1 MSHQMFHLPLIVMAP
16 ILGVLTGLATG
27 FGTRK
32 AMRDLE
38 FAPGRWPWAFGGIA
52 TILGAAFVWT
62 SLAWG
67 WQSTPDVLPQAFWKE
82 ARVVYHLTLISL
94 LLVITATDL
103 RSYLILDWT
112 CKVGIVIA
120 LLGAFGSGDFQL
132 AHVWVDWNQEIP
144 QIAGPYRPA
153 WMAAHP
159 HLHGLAWSLA
169 GMFCGIVSTWCIR
182 WLGSW
187 ILGMNALGSGD
198 ILIMAM
204 VGAYM
209 GWQPTAAVTLLA
221 PVLALGIGGVE
232 RLRGNRAAL
241 PYGPFLAI
249 AALIVLFT
257 WKWIWMAEFSL
268 AESDS
273 RDRLS
278 TFAIRRFFGDPI
290 AMLIVVGMSIGLL
303 ILLLGLLRIYKS
315 ITPER
320 LQNVSPSETK
330 TPASL
335 SSEDESRSPQ

>member
-1 MSHQMFHLPLIVMAP
+1 MFHLPLIVMAP
-16 ILGVLTGLATG
+16 VLGVLTGLATG

-38 FAPGRWPWAFGGIA
+38 LAPGRWPRAFGVIGA
-52 TILGAAFVWT
+52 ILGGLFVWT
-62 SLAWG
+62 TLAWG
-67 WQSTPDVLPQAFWKE
+67 WQSTPDVLPQTFWKE

-94 LLVITATDL
+94 LLIITATDM

-112 CKVGIVIA
+112 CKLGIIIA
-120 LLGAFGSGDFQL
+120 LLGAFVSGDFQL

-144 QIAGPYRPA
+144 QLAGPYLPA
-153 WMAAHP
+153 WLSAYP
-159 HLHGLAWSLA
+159 HLHGLAWSVS
-169 GMFCGIVSTWCIR
+169 GMICGIVLTWCIR

-198 ILIMAM
+198 VLLMAM

-209 GWQPTAAVTLLA
+209 GWQPAVVVTLLA

-241 PYGPFLAI
+241 PYGPFLAL

-268 AESDS
+268 AESNPH
-273 RDRLS
+273 DRLS

-290 AMLIVVGMSIGLL
+290 AMLIVAGMSVGLL
-303 ILLLGLLRIYKS
+303 VLLLGLLRLYKS
-315 ITPER
+315 ITPGR
-320 LQNVSPSETK
+320 PQDRDPKLARN
-330 TPASL
+330 
-335 SSEDESRSPQ
+335 ESRSSSQNEGTSAP